1 MAPHLPS
8 LVRTLSES
16 RSHFDAALLAM
27 AATRIA
33 AQEALAHAGANLRQL
48 QPKDVWA
55 SQRPAVMSGTFRS

>member
-16 RSHFDAALLAM
+16 RHFDAALLAM